1 MEINKTSLDNY
12 ITGNYGEEE
21 KDMQPPKIISKLKV
35 EMIMKDLL
43 KLIDKVEDLE
53 QIVINQ
59 GAKQRDNYKLVND
72 RVDEAFDVIKML
84 ERKVYYVTN
93 VMVIILS

>member
-1 MEINKTSLDNY
+1 
-12 ITGNYGEEE
+12 
-21 KDMQPPKIISKLKV
+21 MQPPKVISKLKM

-84 ERKVYYVTN
+84 ERKV
-93 VMVIILS
+93 

>member
-1 MEINKTSLDNY
+1 
-12 ITGNYGEEE
+12 
-21 KDMQPPKIISKLKV
+21 MQPPKVISKLKM

-72 RVDEAFDVIKML
+72 RVDEAFDIIKMI
-84 ERKVYYVTN
+84 ERKV
-93 VMVIILS
+93 